1 MISSLPHVI
10 NDNVAIID
18 ALLYDNIQDM
28 AIRTVDKSGICEE
41 TNGGLGQ
48 FDGSSSMLMKFRRS
62 LS

>member
-41 TNGGLGQ
+41 TPVRMADL
-48 FDGSSSMLMKFRRS
+48 DSSMAAVRC
-62 LS
+62 